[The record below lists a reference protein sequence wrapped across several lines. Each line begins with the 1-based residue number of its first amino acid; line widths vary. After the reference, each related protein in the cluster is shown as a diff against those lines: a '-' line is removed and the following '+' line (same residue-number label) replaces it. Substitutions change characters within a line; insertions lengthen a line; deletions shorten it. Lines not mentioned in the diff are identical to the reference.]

1 MATVVEIQV
10 DIDQLYLD
18 DLEVL
23 EGAKGAKELLDCL
36 DRAVIGGVRGRQI
49 PMRELRTIA
58 ERIRG
63 ELMEDL
69 PN

>member
-1 MATVVEIQV
+1 MAEVVEIQV

-23 EGAKGAKELLDCL
+23 EGAKGATALLDCL
-36 DRAVIGGVRGRQI
+36 DRAVIGGVRGRKI

-58 ERIRG
+58 QRVRDG
-63 ELMEDL
+63 LMEDL